1 MKNLYLIRH
10 GETELNITK
19 VYYGSTDCA
28 LTQKGREQSRGLA
41 PIFKDIQVDA
51 VYTSPLI
58 RAKDTAEIIF
68 GCHHSLVID
77 TRLKEMD
84 FGQWEG
90 KHYTDLAG
98 DEGFELWQREWKTT
112 PAPGGESFND
122 LTRRVEEFWQR
133 LKTRPEDNVAIVGH
147 NAVLMLLLP
156 TILSLTPEQG
166 WHFCFEQG
174 RYSHIAFADDF
185 PVIKF
190 LNR

>member
-19 VYYGSTDCA
+19 VYYGSTDCPLTQRGRKQSQGLA
-28 LTQKGREQSRGLA
+28 LT
-41 PIFKDIQVDA
+41 FKNIKVDR

-58 RAKDTAEIIF
+58 RAKDTADIIF
-68 GCHHSLVID
+68 SSGQDLVID
-77 TRLKEMD
+77 SRLKEMD

-98 DEGFELWQREWKTT
+98 DETFELWQREWKNT

-122 LTRRVEEFWQR
+122 LTRRVEDFWQF
-133 LKTRPEDNVAIVGH
+133 LKKTTEDNVAIVGH

-166 WHFCFEQG
+166 WYFCFEQG
-174 RYSHIAFADDF
+174 RYSHISFAEDF
-185 PVIKF
+185 PVLRF